1 MDDQLS
7 GESVTG
13 FLGVECGATRTVILF
28 EDGARFVR
36 KESGPA
42 NVRLLN
48 DAQLSRHFRN
58 IRSLDARL
66 ARPTAIG
73 IGMAGARSEADRERI
88 RRAANQVW
96 RGIPSYV
103 TNDLETAMMAAEQAT
118 PERKQQ
124 HRIRNTQHEF
134 PRVLVLS

>member
-36 KESGPA
+36 KEAGPA

-58 IRSLDARL
+58 IRSLDSRL

-73 IGMAGARSEADRERI
+73 IGMAGARNETDR
-88 RRAANQVW
+88 
-96 RGIPSYV
+96 
-103 TNDLETAMMAAEQAT
+103 
-118 PERKQQ
+118 
-124 HRIRNTQHEF
+124 
-134 PRVLVLS
+134 

>member
-48 DAQLSRHFRN
+48 DTQLSRHFRN

-73 IGMAGARSEADRERI
+73 IGMAGARTEADRQRI
-88 RRAANQVW
+88 RRAASQVW

-118 PERKQQ
+118 PPQRERKQ
-124 HRIRNTQHEF
+124 RCGI
-134 PRVLVLS
+134 